1 MPAPGR
7 PRTALTRRGG
17 WLLAGGA
24 VLLAAGALMGER
36 PVVRLAV
43 FVLALPLVST
53 VVVARERFRPTVDR
67 TAAPARVRRGESTE
81 VTLELTNAGRRPGAT
96 WLLTEHLPPAL
107 GPEPRFAVGRAGTG
121 RRTALRYRLTPRR
134 RGRFS
139 LGPLRSRVVDP
150 FGLVERSSAGTGTA
164 PLLVVPRVQPLGPTA
179 ALDGHGGEGSR
190 RAIAVHGEDDV
201 SIREYRR
208 GDDLRKVHW
217 RATARTGELKVRLE
231 ERPWRARTTLLL
243 DARRPAHLIAG
254 PHVVEPADSLEW
266 AVEAAASIAV
276 GLGRRGHELRV
287 VTEEGE
293 LRGSGRLAAGP
304 LGAAPE
310 ELLDRLGALVP
321 SARTDLGPGLEVLR
335 RIGGDGQVVCLLG
348 ALGPDDVAELV
359 RARPG
364 PAAGL
369 AVLLDLG
376 SFLPAVRGHRR
387 GSSAAGTELADQREE
402 SAGLLRAAGWRV
414 AVARAGDPV
423 ERVWAGLGGRSVAGP
438 SAIGAVR

>member
-1 MPAPGR
+1 M
-7 PRTALTRRGG
+7 
-17 WLLAGGA
+17 LLAAGA
-24 VLLAAGALMGER
+24 VLLAAGASMGEQA
-36 PVVRLAV
+36 VVQLAV
-43 FVLALPLVST
+43 FVLVLPLVSAL
-53 VVVARERFRPTVDR
+53 VVARERFRPSVER
-67 TAAPARVRRGESTE
+67 AAVPARVRRGEGTE
-81 VTLELTNAGRRPGAT
+81 VTLALTSAGRRPGAT

-107 GPEPRFAVGRAGTG
+107 GPEPRFAVSRLGSGRPTE
-121 RRTALRYRLTPRR
+121 LRYALVPRR
-134 RGRFS
+134 RGHHA

-150 FGLVERSSAGTGTA
+150 FGLVERSNAGTGTA
-164 PLLVVPRVQPLGPTA
+164 PLLVVPRVQPLSPAGT
-179 ALDGHGGEGSR
+179 LDGHGGEGAR

-231 ERPWRARTTLLL
+231 ERPWRARTTVLL

-254 PHVVEPADSLEW
+254 QHDPDPADSLEW

-276 GLGRRGHELRV
+276 GLGRRGHEVRV
-287 VTEEGE
+287 VTEDGE
-293 LRGSGRLAAGP
+293 LAGTGRLPAGP
-304 LGAAPE
+304 SGAAAE
-310 ELLDRLGALVP
+310 GLLDRLGTLLP
-321 SARTDLGPGLEVLR
+321 SPRTDLRPGLEVLH

-359 RARPG
+359 RALPG
-364 PAAGL
+364 PAPRA

-387 GSSAAGTELADQREE
+387 GGSAAGTALADQRDE
-402 SAGLLRAAGWRV
+402 SADRLRAAGWQV

-423 ERVWAGLGGRSVAGP
+423 AVVWAALSGRPVA
-438 SAIGAVR
+438 GAVR